1 MWEGDQSVFIPLWA
15 SDVSLTRSNDLSHLI
30 QLTSISDR
38 VHHSRKRR
46 LPLADVRGNEAR
58 RANTNGVAEGNG
70 GESNEAVG
78 SGHSGLAE
86 MREAHWV
93 AKLKHRRWL
102 QWENCWLRGV

>member
-30 QLTSISDR
+30 QLTSISDC

-58 RANTNGVAEGNG
+58 RANTNGGAEGMAG
-70 GESNEAVG
+70 KATRRSAPGIQDSQRCVR
-78 SGHSGLAE
+78 HSGL
-86 MREAHWV
+86 
-93 AKLKHRRWL
+93 
-102 QWENCWLRGV
+102 QS